1 MYFCVNIMVCTKYLC
16 LLNRILELKKNYTE
30 LKKVTSMLTRLF
42 ELTFLVCLP
51 CKDDPVY
58 HAKMTFTL
66 SVGVTILYWAP
77 SYYHSTL
84 HF

>member
-42 ELTFLVCLP
+42 ELTIFGL
-51 CKDDPVY
+51 
-58 HAKMTFTL
+58 FTMQR
-66 SVGVTILYWAP
+66 
-77 SYYHSTL
+77 
-84 HF
+84 